1 MASTP
6 SARPSSIAID
16 DANDRPLDA
25 PSSPVA
31 AMEDLSLSPTP
42 PADEEEDEDDDLA
55 SASKLIPLSMTDSAS
70 GARPLPSLHAPLM
83 FRDVPFAGL
92 FALHVA
98 LLLAAVGSARSA
110 GEREDEGDVVGDL
123 KDASL
128 AQEDDADV
136 GVALRSLCVVN
147 VLFALGWLL
156 LFVFYSKLRFVQGSC
171 VFSIAGLSSLAAM
184 LFLLESSAGMFWGAI
199 CAGVVVLDLVWYAR
213 SSHGLDFVAVFFELV
228 VEFLV
233 THPALGYATCAVL
246 VAYTIW
252 ASWICTTIGYVGR
265 EVSPWSFP
273 VIYLV
278 FHFYWTSNVFKNIL
292 TIVAS
297 GTTMIWYYRNESTEI
312 SPEVRENI
320 SDHDSPTDANSEA
333 QVTLGDYLDRKVVLH
348 YARCALTSSFGSI
361 CIGSLLC
368 PLAHL
373 VWNALR
379 WARRD
384 ESVLSRRFMSLRSER
399 VEHFIRTY
407 HKYSFVHIAG
417 YNKTYYV
424 AAQDAWRLIEHH
436 GVEAIVDDDLTSR
449 ILLLGGN
456 GWAGVMSALTA
467 SALAGASSHATFF
480 TLTAF
485 TLCYTTISLATQVIA
500 AVIKTLA
507 SAAETNCYIVGGLYA
522 AVFLVCGLLLALQT
536 RGCLGRKR
544 DESLDDAAR
553 RNQRYGLQFAELES
567 KEFVRAMEAMDRR
580 TAVTPTPKKSLE
592 LPTKFPAKADPV

>member
-1 MASTP
+1 MATP
-6 SARPSSIAID
+6 TSRPSSIAID

-31 AMEDLSLSPTP
+31 AMEDLSLSP
-42 PADEEEDEDDDLA
+42 ALQGADEDDEDYDLA

-70 GARPLPSLHAPLM
+70 GERPLPSLHSPLM

-92 FALHVA
+92 FALH
-98 LLLAAVGSARSA
+98 LILMLLATGSIRVD
-110 GEREDEGDVVGDL
+110 GEREERAEERNDVVGGLQDSQ
-123 KDASL
+123 DDSSA
-128 AQEDDADV
+128 AQDDADV

-156 LFVFYSKLRFVQGSC
+156 LFIFYSKLRFVQGSC
-171 VFSIAGLSSLAAM
+171 LFSMAGLSALAAM
-184 LFLLESSAGMFWGAI
+184 LFMLESSDSMFWGVV
-199 CAGVVVLDLVWYAR
+199 CTGVVVLDLVWYVR
-213 SSHGLDFVAVFFELV
+213 SNHGLDFVAVLFELV

-233 THPALGYATCAVL
+233 THPALGFATCAVL

-265 EVSPWSFP
+265 EVSPWSFSML
-273 VIYLV
+273 YLV
-278 FHFYWTSNVFKNIL
+278 FHFYWMSNVFKNIM

-312 SPEVRENI
+312 SPDVRETI
-320 SDHDSPTDANSEA
+320 SDHDSPSDDANGPV
-333 QVTLGDYLDRKVVLH
+333 QQDPNVDYLDRKVVLH
-348 YARCALTSSFGSI
+348 YARCAVSSSFGSI

-417 YNKTYYV
+417 YNKPYYV
-424 AAQDAWRLIEHH
+424 AAHDAWKLIEHH

-456 GWAGVMSALTA
+456 GWAGVLSALTA

-480 TLTAF
+480 TLAAF

-500 AVIKTLA
+500 AVIKTL
-507 SAAETNCYIVGGLYA
+507 
-522 AVFLVCGLLLALQT
+522 FVC
-536 RGCLGRKR
+536 
-544 DESLDDAAR
+544 
-553 RNQRYGLQFAELES
+553 FAENPGRLS
-567 KEFVRAMEAMDRR
+567 QLHPLIYHRFVRLAEL
-580 TAVTPTPKKSLE
+580 KSFRDHK
-592 LPTKFPAKADPV
+592 PPASTRA

>member
-1 MASTP
+1 MATP

-16 DANDRPLDA
+16 DANDRPLHA
-25 PSSPVA
+25 PESPVA

-42 PADEEEDEDDDLA
+42 PRDEDEDYDLA
-55 SASKLIPLSMTDSAS
+55 SAAKLIPLSMTDSAS
-70 GARPLPSLHAPLM
+70 GERPLPSLHAPLT
-83 FRDVPFAGL
+83 FRDVPFAAL
-92 FALHVA
+92 FALHLA
-98 LLLAAVGSARSA
+98 LLLLATGAVRAA
-110 GEREDEGDVVGDL
+110 GERDEERREVVGELRD
-123 KDASL
+123 DDSR
-128 AQEDDADV
+128 DDADV
-136 GVALRSLCVVN
+136 GVALRSLCLVN

-171 VFSIAGLSSLAAM
+171 VFSMAGLSALAVM
-184 LFLLESSAGMFWGAI
+184 LFLLESGDGVFWGVV
-199 CAGVVVLDLVWYAR
+199 CAGVVLLDLAWYVRAN
-213 SSHGLDFVAVFFELV
+213 HGLDFVAVFFELV
-228 VEFLV
+228 VDFLV
-233 THPALGYATCAVL
+233 THPALGYATCATL
-246 VAYTIW
+246 IAYTIW
-252 ASWICTTIGYVGR
+252 ASWICTTIGYVGD
-265 EVSPWSFP
+265 EVSPWSLSI
-273 VIYLV
+273 VYLV
-278 FHFYWTSNVFKNIL
+278 FHFYWMSNVFKNIL

-312 SPEVRENI
+312 SPDVRENV
-320 SDHDSPTDANSEA
+320 SDHDSPSDDANGQPQQDPA
-333 QVTLGDYLDRKVVLH
+333 TDYLDRKVVLH
-348 YARCALTSSFGSI
+348 YARCALSSSFGSI

-417 YNKTYYV
+417 YNKPYYV

-467 SALAGASSHATFF
+467 SALAGNSTHATFF

-500 AVIKTLA
+500 AVIKTL
-507 SAAETNCYIVGGLYA
+507 
-522 AVFLVCGLLLALQT
+522 FVC
-536 RGCLGRKR
+536 
-544 DESLDDAAR
+544 
-553 RNQRYGLQFAELES
+553 FAENPGRLS
-567 KEFVRAMEAMDRR
+567 QLHPLIYHRFVRLAEL
-580 TAVTPTPKKSLE
+580 KS
-592 LPTKFPAKADPV
+592 FRDHKAPGSTRA

>member
-1 MASTP
+1 MATP
-6 SARPSSIAID
+6 TSRPSSIVID
-16 DANDRPLDA
+16 DANGPLDV
-25 PSSPVA
+25 PTSPIA
-31 AMEDLSLSPTP
+31 AMEDLSLSPTSQRE
-42 PADEEEDEDDDLA
+42 EEEDADYDLA

-70 GARPLPSLHAPLM
+70 GERPLPSLHSPLM

-92 FALHVA
+92 FVLHLILM
-98 LLLAAVGSARSA
+98 LLVTGSIRTD
-110 GEREDEGDVVGDL
+110 GEREELEEERREVVGGLQD
-123 KDASL
+123 S
-128 AQEDDADV
+128 QDDSSVLQDNADV

-156 LFVFYSKLRFVQGSC
+156 LFIFYFKLRFVQGSC
-171 VFSIAGLSSLAAM
+171 IFSMAGLSALAVM
-184 LFLLESSAGMFWGAI
+184 LFLLESSNGMFWGI
-199 CAGVVVLDLVWYAR
+199 VCTGVVVMDLVWYVR
-213 SSHGLDFVAVFFELV
+213 SNHGLDFVAVFFELI

-233 THPALGYATCAVL
+233 THPALGYATCVVL

-252 ASWICTTIGYVGR
+252 ACWICTTIGFVGR
-265 EVSPWSFP
+265 DVSPWSFSM
-273 VIYLV
+273 IYLL
-278 FHFYWTSNVFKNIL
+278 FHFYWMSNVFKSII

-312 SPEVRENI
+312 SPDIRENI
-320 SDHDSPTDANSEA
+320 SDHDSPNGDGNDQA
-333 QVTLGDYLDRKVVLH
+333 QQDSSTDYLNRKVVLH
-348 YARCALTSSFGSI
+348 YARCAMSSSFGSI

-417 YNKTYYV
+417 YNKPYYV
-424 AAQDAWRLIEHH
+424 AAHDAWKLIEHH

-480 TLTAF
+480 TLAAF

-500 AVIKTLA
+500 AVIKTL
-507 SAAETNCYIVGGLYA
+507 
-522 AVFLVCGLLLALQT
+522 FVC
-536 RGCLGRKR
+536 
-544 DESLDDAAR
+544 
-553 RNQRYGLQFAELES
+553 FAENPGRLS
-567 KEFVRAMEAMDRR
+567 QLHPLIYHRFVRLAEL
-580 TAVTPTPKKSLE
+580 KSFRDH
-592 LPTKFPAKADPV
+592 KAPASTRS

>member
-1 MASTP
+1 MATP
-6 SARPSSIAID
+6 TSRPSSIVID
-16 DANDRPLDA
+16 DANGPLDV
-25 PSSPVA
+25 PTSPIA
-31 AMEDLSLSPTP
+31 AMEDLSLSPTSQRE
-42 PADEEEDEDDDLA
+42 EEEDADYDLA

-70 GARPLPSLHAPLM
+70 GERPLPSLHSPLM

-92 FALHVA
+92 FVLHLILM
-98 LLLAAVGSARSA
+98 LLVTGSIRTD
-110 GEREDEGDVVGDL
+110 GEREELEEERREVVGGLQD
-123 KDASL
+123 S
-128 AQEDDADV
+128 QDDSSVLQDNADV

-156 LFVFYSKLRFVQGSC
+156 LFIFYSKLRFVQGSC
-171 VFSIAGLSSLAAM
+171 IFSMAGLSALAVM
-184 LFLLESSAGMFWGAI
+184 LFLLESSNGMFWGI
-199 CAGVVVLDLVWYAR
+199 VCTGVVVMDLVWYVR
-213 SSHGLDFVAVFFELV
+213 SNHGLDFVAVFFELV

-233 THPALGYATCAVL
+233 THPALGYATCVVL

-252 ASWICTTIGYVGR
+252 ASWICTTIGFVGR
-265 EVSPWSFP
+265 DVSPWSFSM
-273 VIYLV
+273 IYLL
-278 FHFYWTSNVFKNIL
+278 FHFYWMSNVFKNII

-312 SPEVRENI
+312 SPDIRENI
-320 SDHDSPTDANSEA
+320 SDHDSPNGDGNDQA
-333 QVTLGDYLDRKVVLH
+333 QQDSSTDYLDRKVVLH
-348 YARCALTSSFGSI
+348 YARCAMSSSFGSI

-417 YNKTYYV
+417 YNKPYYV
-424 AAQDAWRLIEHH
+424 AAHDAWKLIEHH

-480 TLTAF
+480 TLAAF

-500 AVIKTLA
+500 AVIKTL
-507 SAAETNCYIVGGLYA
+507 
-522 AVFLVCGLLLALQT
+522 FVC
-536 RGCLGRKR
+536 
-544 DESLDDAAR
+544 
-553 RNQRYGLQFAELES
+553 FAENPGRLS
-567 KEFVRAMEAMDRR
+567 QLHPLIYHRFVRLAEL
-580 TAVTPTPKKSLE
+580 KSFRDH
-592 LPTKFPAKADPV
+592 KAPASTRS

>member
-31 AMEDLSLSPTP
+31 AMVDLSLSPAP
-42 PADEEEDEDDDLA
+42 PRGAQEHDEEDEDEDYDLA

-70 GARPLPSLHAPLM
+70 GARPLPSLQSPLM

-92 FALHVA
+92 FVLHLV
-98 LLLAAVGSARSA
+98 LLLVATGSIRSA
-110 GEREDEGDVVGDL
+110 GEQEEQEQERSDVVGGLQD
-123 KDASL
+123 S
-128 AQEDDADV
+128 QDDADV

-156 LFVFYSKLRFVQGSC
+156 LFIFYSKLRFVQGSC
-171 VFSIAGLSSLAAM
+171 VFSIAGLSALAAM
-184 LFLLESSAGMFWGAI
+184 LFLLESSDGLFWAVV
-199 CAGVVVLDLVWYAR
+199 CAGVVVLDLAWYVR
-213 SSHGLDFVAVFFELV
+213 SNHGLDFVAVFFELV
-228 VEFLV
+228 VEFLLA
-233 THPALGYATCAVL
+233 HPALGYATCAVL

-265 EVSPWSFP
+265 ELSPWSLSI
-273 VIYLV
+273 IYLV
-278 FHFYWTSNVFKNIL
+278 FHFYWTSNVLKNIL

-312 SPEVRENI
+312 SPDVRENI
-320 SDHDSPTDANSEA
+320 SDHDSPSDANGQPQDA
-333 QVTLGDYLDRKVVLH
+333 PADYLDRKVVLH
-348 YARCALTSSFGSI
+348 YARCAMTSSFGSI

-384 ESVLSRRFMSLRSER
+384 ESVLSRRFISLRSER

-467 SALAGASSHATFF
+467 SALAGASTHATFF

-500 AVIKTLA
+500 AVIKTL
-507 SAAETNCYIVGGLYA
+507 
-522 AVFLVCGLLLALQT
+522 FVC
-536 RGCLGRKR
+536 
-544 DESLDDAAR
+544 
-553 RNQRYGLQFAELES
+553 FAENPGRLS
-567 KEFVRAMEAMDRR
+567 QLHPLIYHRFVRLAEL
-580 TAVTPTPKKSLE
+580 KS
-592 LPTKFPAKADPV
+592 FRDHKAPGSTRA

>member
-1 MASTP
+1 MATP
-6 SARPSSIAID
+6 TSRPSSIVID
-16 DANDRPLDA
+16 DANGPLDV
-25 PSSPVA
+25 PTSPIA
-31 AMEDLSLSPTP
+31 AMEDLSLSPTSQRE
-42 PADEEEDEDDDLA
+42 EEEDADYDLA

-70 GARPLPSLHAPLM
+70 GERPLPSLHSPLM

-92 FALHVA
+92 FVLHLILM
-98 LLLAAVGSARSA
+98 LLVTGSIRTD
-110 GEREDEGDVVGDL
+110 GEREELEEERREVVGGLQD
-123 KDASL
+123 S
-128 AQEDDADV
+128 QDDSSVLQDNADV

-156 LFVFYSKLRFVQGSC
+156 LFIFYSKLRFVQGSC
-171 VFSIAGLSSLAAM
+171 IFSMAGLSALAN
-184 LFLLESSAGMFWGAI
+184 GMFWGI
-199 CAGVVVLDLVWYAR
+199 VCTGVVVMDLVWYVR
-213 SSHGLDFVAVFFELV
+213 SNHGLDFVA
-228 VEFLV
+228 FLV
-233 THPALGYATCAVL
+233 THPALGYATCVVL

-252 ASWICTTIGYVGR
+252 ASWICTTIGFVGR
-265 EVSPWSFP
+265 DVSPWSFSM
-273 VIYLV
+273 IYLL
-278 FHFYWTSNVFKNIL
+278 FHFYWMSNVFKNII

-312 SPEVRENI
+312 SPDIRENI
-320 SDHDSPTDANSEA
+320 SDHDSPNGDGNDQA
-333 QVTLGDYLDRKVVLH
+333 QQDSSTDYLDRKVVLH
-348 YARCALTSSFGSI
+348 YARCAMSSSFGSI

-417 YNKTYYV
+417 YNKPYYV
-424 AAQDAWRLIEHH
+424 AAHDAWKLIEHH

-480 TLTAF
+480 TLAAF

-500 AVIKTLA
+500 AVIKTL
-507 SAAETNCYIVGGLYA
+507 
-522 AVFLVCGLLLALQT
+522 FVC
-536 RGCLGRKR
+536 
-544 DESLDDAAR
+544 
-553 RNQRYGLQFAELES
+553 FAENPGRLS
-567 KEFVRAMEAMDRR
+567 QLHPLIYHRFVRLAEAE
-580 TAVTPTPKKSLE
+580 E
-592 LPTKFPAKADPV
+592 LPRSQGTSQHTLQ

>member
-1 MASTP
+1 MATP
-6 SARPSSIAID
+6 TSRPSSIVID
-16 DANDRPLDA
+16 DANGPLDV
-25 PSSPVA
+25 PTSPIA
-31 AMEDLSLSPTP
+31 AMEDLSLSPTSQRE
-42 PADEEEDEDDDLA
+42 EEEDADYDLA
-55 SASKLIPLSMTDSAS
+55 SASKLIPLSRTDSAS
-70 GARPLPSLHAPLM
+70 GERPLPSLHSPLT

-92 FALHVA
+92 FVLHLILM
-98 LLLAAVGSARSA
+98 LLVTGSIRTD
-110 GEREDEGDVVGDL
+110 GEREELEEERREVVGDL
-123 KDASL
+123 QDS
-128 AQEDDADV
+128 QDDSSVLQDNADV

-156 LFVFYSKLRFVQGSC
+156 LFIFYSKLRFVQGSC
-171 VFSIAGLSSLAAM
+171 IFSMAGLSALAVM
-184 LFLLESSAGMFWGAI
+184 LFLLESSNGMFWGI
-199 CAGVVVLDLVWYAR
+199 VCTGVVVMDLVWYVR
-213 SSHGLDFVAVFFELV
+213 SNHGLDFVAVFFELV

-233 THPALGYATCAVL
+233 THPALGYATCVVL

-252 ASWICTTIGYVGR
+252 ASWICTTIGFVGR
-265 EVSPWSFP
+265 DVSPWSFSM
-273 VIYLV
+273 IYLL
-278 FHFYWTSNVFKNIL
+278 FHFYWMSNVFKNII

-312 SPEVRENI
+312 SPDIRENI
-320 SDHDSPTDANSEA
+320 SDHDSPNGDGNDQA
-333 QVTLGDYLDRKVVLH
+333 QQDSSTDYLDRKVVLH
-348 YARCALTSSFGSI
+348 YARCAMSSSFGSI

-417 YNKTYYV
+417 YNKPYYV
-424 AAQDAWRLIEHH
+424 AAHDAWKLIEHH

-480 TLTAF
+480 TLAAF

-500 AVIKTLA
+500 AVIKTL
-507 SAAETNCYIVGGLYA
+507 
-522 AVFLVCGLLLALQT
+522 FVC
-536 RGCLGRKR
+536 
-544 DESLDDAAR
+544 
-553 RNQRYGLQFAELES
+553 FAENPGRLS
-567 KEFVRAMEAMDRR
+567 QLHPLIYHRFVRLAEL
-580 TAVTPTPKKSLE
+580 KSFRDH
-592 LPTKFPAKADPV
+592 KAPASTRS

>member
-1 MASTP
+1 MATP
-6 SARPSSIAID
+6 TARPSSIAID

-31 AMEDLSLSPTP
+31 AMEDLSLSPT
-42 PADEEEDEDDDLA
+42 AQREDEEDYDLA

-70 GARPLPSLHAPLM
+70 GERPLPSLHAPLM

-92 FALHVA
+92 FVLH
-98 LLLAAVGSARSA
+98 LILMLLATGSIRSA
-110 GEREDEGDVVGDL
+110 GEREELEEERNNVVSGLHDSSDDSDL
-123 KDASL
+123 VP
-128 AQEDDADV
+128 DDADV

-156 LFVFYSKLRFVQGSC
+156 LFIFYSKLRFVQGSC
-171 VFSIAGLSSLAAM
+171 LFSMAGLSALAVM
-184 LFLLESSAGMFWGAI
+184 LFLLESSHGMFWGIVCTCIVA
-199 CAGVVVLDLVWYAR
+199 LDLAWYVR
-213 SSHGLDFVAVFFELV
+213 SNHGLDFVAVFFELV
-228 VEFLV
+228 VEFLLA
-233 THPALGYATCAVL
+233 HPALAYATCVTL

-252 ASWICTTIGYVGR
+252 ASWICTTIGFVGR
-265 EVSPWSFP
+265 ELSPWSFSM
-273 VIYLV
+273 IYLV
-278 FHFYWTSNVFKNIL
+278 FHFYWMSNVFKNII

-312 SPEVRENI
+312 SPDVREAV
-320 SDHDSPTDANSEA
+320 SDHDSPNDDGNGQA
-333 QVTLGDYLDRKVVLH
+333 QQDPLTDYLDRKVVLH
-348 YARCALTSSFGSI
+348 YARCAMSSSFGSI

-368 PLAHL
+368 PVAHL

-384 ESVLSRRFMSLRSER
+384 ESVLSRRFLSLRSDR

-417 YNKTYYV
+417 YNKPYYV
-424 AAQDAWRLIEHH
+424 AAHDAWKLIEHH

-456 GWAGVMSALTA
+456 GWAGIMSALTA

-480 TLTAF
+480 TLAAF

-500 AVIKTLA
+500 AVIKTL
-507 SAAETNCYIVGGLYA
+507 
-522 AVFLVCGLLLALQT
+522 FVC
-536 RGCLGRKR
+536 
-544 DESLDDAAR
+544 
-553 RNQRYGLQFAELES
+553 FAENPGRLS
-567 KEFVRAMEAMDRR
+567 QLHPLIYHRFVRLAEL
-580 TAVTPTPKKSLE
+580 KSFRDH
-592 LPTKFPAKADPV
+592 KAPATSRA

>member
-1 MASTP
+1 MATP
-6 SARPSSIAID
+6 TSRPSSIVID
-16 DANDRPLDA
+16 DANGPLDV
-25 PSSPVA
+25 PTSPIA
-31 AMEDLSLSPTP
+31 AMEDLSLSPTSQRE
-42 PADEEEDEDDDLA
+42 EEEDADYDLA

-70 GARPLPSLHAPLM
+70 GERPLPSLHSPLM

-92 FALHVA
+92 FVLHLILM
-98 LLLAAVGSARSA
+98 LLVTGSIRTD
-110 GEREDEGDVVGDL
+110 GEREELEEERREVVGGLQD
-123 KDASL
+123 S
-128 AQEDDADV
+128 QDDSSVLQDNADV

-156 LFVFYSKLRFVQGSC
+156 LFIFYSKLRFVQGSC
-171 VFSIAGLSSLAAM
+171 IFSMAGLSALAVM
-184 LFLLESSAGMFWGAI
+184 LFLLESSNGMFWGI
-199 CAGVVVLDLVWYAR
+199 VCTGVVVMDLVWYVR
-213 SSHGLDFVAVFFELV
+213 SNHGLDFVAVFFELI

-233 THPALGYATCAVL
+233 THPALGYATCVVL

-252 ASWICTTIGYVGR
+252 ACWICTTIGFVGR
-265 EVSPWSFP
+265 DVSPWSFSM
-273 VIYLV
+273 IYLL
-278 FHFYWTSNVFKNIL
+278 FHFYWMSNVFKSII

-312 SPEVRENI
+312 SPDIRENI
-320 SDHDSPTDANSEA
+320 SDHDSPNGDGNDQA
-333 QVTLGDYLDRKVVLH
+333 QQDSSTDYLNRKVVLH
-348 YARCALTSSFGSI
+348 YARCAMSSSFGSI

-417 YNKTYYV
+417 YNKPYYV
-424 AAQDAWRLIEHH
+424 AAHDAWKLIEHH

-480 TLTAF
+480 TLAAF

-500 AVIKTLA
+500 AVIKTL
-507 SAAETNCYIVGGLYA
+507 
-522 AVFLVCGLLLALQT
+522 FVC
-536 RGCLGRKR
+536 
-544 DESLDDAAR
+544 
-553 RNQRYGLQFAELES
+553 FAENPGRLS
-567 KEFVRAMEAMDRR
+567 QLHPLIYHRFVRLAEL
-580 TAVTPTPKKSLE
+580 KSFRDH
-592 LPTKFPAKADPV
+592 KAPASTRS